1 MGTGQSGA
9 SGTRDVDG
17 VIEAA
22 VPQGLY
28 RVRTD
33 HGGTVL
39 ASVAAEAR
47 RITVRFFPGDRVT
60 VRLSP
65 YDPQRGRITRRH

>member
-1 MGTGQSGA
+1 MGTGRGGETGS
-9 SGTRDVDG
+9 RDVEG

-22 VPQGLY
+22 VPHALY

-47 RITVRFFPGDRVT
+47 RVTVRFFPGDRVT

-65 YDPQRGRITRRH
+65 YDPGRGRIVRRH